1 MALAAAG
8 LDSDAEVLLFENRNA
23 SLFSPGHMVLVD
35 YDENAVYV
43 CIRGTAS
50 TSDVLVDL
58 VCHAVPYRMESQDL
72 EGFAHEGM
80 LTAAQR
86 LGPNLAPAVKV
97 RSQNLGTPLVAGWS

>member
-1 MALAAAG
+1 MPRCDHNRLRARPTTHFSL
-8 LDSDAEVLLFENRNA
+8 SQPQVLLFENRNA

-58 VCHAVPYRMESQDL
+58 VCHAVPYRMGRD
-72 EGFAHEGM
+72 FASD
-80 LTAAQR
+80 R
-86 LGPNLAPAVKV
+86 LAL
-97 RSQNLGTPLVAGWS
+97 